1 MQPMAKNTILKVD
14 TVIGALDTSRDIV
27 PIITEYIEPT
37 IRPIIQYIVCD
48 LKLLSRYLTILTVIK
63 IPIKIPLPNINIAG
77 K

>member
-14 TVIGALDTSRDIV
+14 TVIGALDTSRDIG

-63 IPIKIPLPNINIAG
+63 IPIKIPLPNINIEG
-77 K
+77 I